1 MLKKKISQVISAK
14 TKLKIKSQIKKIKT
28 GVASSLLSYDGA
40 MLVNSLKK
48 IGIRENDTVLVHAN
62 FKPDSGFQGD
72 PSDAVNVLKSF
83 LGNKGNLLMVSIP
96 FRGAGF
102 DYLKK
107 NKPFRLKKTM
117 SMMGLITEMFR
128 RSEGVKRSL
137 HPTHPVLVYGKDSS
151 MLTADH
157 EKCIYPCGA
166 GSPFDKF
173 RQLKG
178 KILFYDVSCQA
189 ITFFHY
195 VEDLIKDKIPVPVY
209 GEELFNVKCID
220 ENDHEIEVT
229 TYTFNKDLIRN
240 SSKLE
245 EEMESRGL
253 IKRGRVGNSDL
264 ILLKAEDVVTCMT
277 EMVERGNY
285 PYKL

>member
-1 MLKKKISQVISAK
+1 MIKKNLSVKK
-14 TKLKIKSQIKKIKT
+14 KLKIKATLSKVKKSI
-28 GVASSLLSYDGA
+28 ASSLWNYDGP
-40 MLVNSLKK
+40 MLIKEMQNM
-48 IGIRENDTVLVHAN
+48 GISETDTVLVHAN
-62 FKPDSGFQGD
+62 FKQDSGFRGEPGD
-72 PSDAVNVLKSF
+72 TVKVLKNF
-83 LGNKGNLLMVSIP
+83 LGEKGNLLMVSIP

-151 MLTADH
+151 ILTTDH

-173 RQLKG
+173 RQFKG

-264 ILLKAEDVVTCMT
+264 TLLEAEDVVTCMT
-277 EMVERGNY
+277 EMVESGNY
-285 PYKL
+285 PYDL

>member
-1 MLKKKISQVISAK
+1 MIKKNLSVKK
-14 TKLKIKSQIKKIKT
+14 KLKIKTALSKVKKSI
-28 GVASSLLSYDGA
+28 ASSLRSYDSP
-40 MLVNSLKK
+40 MLIKEMQNM
-48 IGIRENDTVLVHAN
+48 GISETDTVLVHAN
-62 FKPDSGFQGD
+62 FKQDSGFEGEPGD
-72 PSDAVNVLKSF
+72 VVNVLKNY
-83 LGNKGNLLMVSIP
+83 LGENGNLLMVSIP

-107 NKPFRLKKTM
+107 NKPFRLKRTM

-151 MLTADH
+151 MLTTDH
-157 EKCIYPCGA
+157 EKCLYPCGA

-195 VEDLIKDKIPVPVY
+195 VEDLIKDTIPVPVY
-209 GEELFNVKCID
+209 DEELFKVKCID
-220 ENDHEIEVT
+220 ETDQEIEVT

-240 SSKLE
+240 SGKLE
-245 EEMESRGL
+245 EEMASCGL

-264 ILLKAEDVVTCMT
+264 IMLEAEDVVTCMT